1 MRWLLVISLD
11 VVAFVFVMGK
21 VTCAAGS
28 LMCNAIFMSNYC
40 GLPIQLEPLKSTT
53 LDKILET
60 TSPDTIAAED
70 RRERKLSWLLSSG
83 ARRPLVQLAQLLQ
96 SPP

>member
-1 MRWLLVISLD
+1 MLVISLD

-40 GLPIQLEPLKSTT
+40 GLPNV
-53 LDKILET
+53 
-60 TSPDTIAAED
+60 
-70 RRERKLSWLLSSG
+70 SSLN
-83 ARRPLVQLAQLLQ
+83 P
-96 SPP
+96 